1 MYINQQKEQFSITY
15 IRAIAAVAGYSLY
28 RPEIDNDSVDLGILS
43 RGGTG
48 KIFSPR
54 LELQLKCTA
63 RDVLENNSI
72 KYPLII
78 KNYHDLRINSLVPR
92 ILVIVLV
99 PEKITD
105 WIKQTEVEL
114 CLRYCAYWVS
124 LRGMPDTTNTTNVTI
139 EIPRSNQFTPDA
151 LQTIIQRISFGDL
164 P

>member
-1 MYINQQKEQFSITY
+1 MDINQQKEQFSITY

-63 RDVLENNSI
+63 RDVLEKNSI

-78 KNYHDLRINSLVPR
+78 KNYHDL
-92 ILVIVLV
+92 VIVLV
-99 PEKITD
+99 PEKVTD
-105 WIKQTEVEL
+105 WIKQTEEEL
-114 CLRYCAYWVS
+114 CLRYCAYWIS

-139 EIPRSNQFTPDA
+139 EIPRSNQFTPDV

>member
-1 MYINQQKEQFSITY
+1 MDINQQKEQFSITY
-15 IRAIAAVAGYSLY
+15 VRAIAAVSGYSIY

-63 RDVLENNSI
+63 RDVRQENSI
-72 KYPLII
+72 QYPVII
-78 KNYHDLRINSLVPR
+78 KNYHDLRIQSLVPR
-92 ILVIVLV
+92 ILVVVLV

-105 WIKQTEVEL
+105 WIKQKEGEL

-124 LRGMPDTTNTTNVTI
+124 LHGMPDTTNTTNVTI

-151 LQTIIQRISFGDL
+151 LQTIMQRISFGEL

>member
-1 MYINQQKEQFSITY
+1 MDINQQKEQFSITY

-28 RPEIDNDSVDLGILS
+28 RPEVDNDSVDLGIVS

-48 KIFSPR
+48 KILSPR

-63 RDVLENNSI
+63 REILEENYL
-72 KYPLII
+72 KYPLSL
-78 KNYHDLRINSLVPR
+78 KNYNDLKINALVPR
-92 ILVIVLV
+92 ILVVVLV

-105 WIKQTEVEL
+105 WIKQTESEL

-124 LRGMPDTTNTTNVTI
+124 LRGSPDTENITNVTI
-139 EIPRSNQFTPDA
+139 EIPRSNQLTPDA
-151 LQTIIQRISFGDL
+151 LQAIIERISFGDL

>member
-1 MYINQQKEQFSITY
+1 MDINQQKEQFSITY
-15 IRAIAAVAGYSLY
+15 VRAIAAVAGYSIY
-28 RPEIDNDSVDLGILS
+28 RPEIDNDSVDLGIIS

-54 LELQLKCTA
+54 VELQLKCTA
-63 RDVLENNSI
+63 RDVLEENCI
-72 KYPLII
+72 KYPLIL

-92 ILVIVLV
+92 ILVVVLV

-105 WIKQTEVEL
+105 WIKQTEEEL

-139 EIPRSNQFTPDA
+139 KIPRSNQFTLDA
-151 LQTIIQRISFGDL
+151 LQTIIQRISLGDL

>member
-1 MYINQQKEQFSITY
+1 MDINKQKEQFSITY
-15 IRAIAAVAGYSLY
+15 VRAIAAVAGYSIY
-28 RPEIDNDSVDLGILS
+28 RPEIDNDSVDLGIIS

-54 LELQLKCTA
+54 VELQLKCTA
-63 RDVLENNSI
+63 RDVLEENCI
-72 KYPLII
+72 KYPLIL

-92 ILVIVLV
+92 ILVVVLV

-105 WIKQTEVEL
+105 WIKQTEEEL

-139 EIPRSNQFTPDA
+139 KIPRSNQFTPDA
-151 LQTIIQRISFGDL
+151 LQTIIQRISLGDL